1 MNYEEAMSFLED
13 TKQYG
18 SRPGLESIRALM
30 RELGDVQEQVPVVH
44 IGGTNGKGS
53 VGAMLSSVLTEAG
66 YRVGWFNTPDVFSYE
81 EEFRMDGEP
90 IAPER
95 LAALFTEV
103 RTACERLV
111 APSSADSTCGNAVN
125 PPTHPTRFEVETA
138 AAFLWFYE
146 EKCDIALVEV
156 GMGGALDATN
166 LIHKPLVSVL
176 TSIGMDHMNF
186 LGDTLTGIAEEKVGI
201 IKPGCPVVTTPQEP
215 EVMEVIRTRC
225 EELRAPLILADAA
238 RMAERVKGNDS
249 LETKW
254 DSALAC
260 LSLRGAFQAENAACA
275 LAVLQVLQGK
285 APGQSEVPEADAA
298 GRCFNIPDAAIARGL
313 ANTRWPGRYECV
325 AAEPAF
331 ILDGAHNASAA
342 KRLRE
347 ALDADFPGRTF
358 RYIMGVLADKDCD
371 AIARA
376 MFHPGDRVC
385 TVTPP
390 DPRALSAEE
399 LADRLAAQGVDAHP
413 CAGVQDALSCVRS
426 ESSEDD
432 VIAAFGSLSYLK
444 DMREII

>member
-90 IAPER
+90 IARER

-103 RTACERLV
+103 RAACDRMT
-111 APSSADSTCGNAVN
+111 APSQKDSACGDAAN
-125 PPTHPTRFEVETA
+125 PPAHPTRFEVETA

-176 TSIGMDHMNF
+176 TSIGLDHMNF
-186 LGDTLTGIAEEKVGI
+186 LGDSLTGIAEEKAGI
-201 IKPGCPVVTTPQEP
+201 IKPDCPVVTVPQEP
-215 EVMEVIRTRC
+215 DVMAVIRARC
-225 EELRAPLILADAA
+225 EELHAPLILADAA
-238 RMAERVKGNDS
+238 QMGDKNNVLS
-249 LETKW
+249 Q
-254 DSALAC
+254 LA
-260 LSLRGAFQAENAACA
+260 LRGAFQAENAACA
-275 LAVLQVLQGK
+275 LTVLQILQGNT
-285 APGQSEVPEADAA
+285 PGQNGALEADTSQ
-298 GRCFNIPDAAIARGL
+298 RFFDIPDNAIARGL
-313 ANTRWPGRYECV
+313 ADTRWPGRYECV
-325 AAEPAF
+325 AAEPTI
-331 ILDGAHNASAA
+331 ILDGAHNESAA

-358 RYIMGVLADKDCD
+358 RYIMGVLSDKDCD

-376 MFHPGDRVC
+376 MFRPGDRVC
-385 TVTPP
+385 TLTPP

-399 LADRLAAQGVDAHP
+399 LTERLAAQGVDAHP
-413 CAGVQDALSCVRS
+413 CAGVQDALSCVRN
-426 ESSEDD
+426 D
-432 VIAAFGSLSYLK
+432 VSKGDIIVAFGSLSYL
-444 DMREII
+444 REIREAICKA